1 MRKSMKA
8 ALVSLLTASTFVAG
22 GLGGS
27 AAHAVP
33 KVPTGSVV
41 GQDNTPAGIPLAS
54 KPNVKDKNKADKK
67 VPSTG
72 ARANL
77 TTDCFATLGDACYRY
92 AGKKQ
97 TGITGSDGPQ
107 IAMTVEKPGILAAL
121 DKHSLAEVTAQD
133 SGGGNIVEFGWD
145 VAVGNPDLNPRIF
158 WFTWVNGQ
166 PQGYNNGFLPVASP
180 VKAYNATLTQG
191 STVTLD
197 VRHFTA
203 AQCGCTAG
211 WWLAYNSSFLG
222 VYPDTIWTG
231 ASQTFTGA
239 STVQA
244 FGEVA
249 LGYDPS
255 QTDMGSSLLA
265 TSTVGAQ
272 MASYGLFGT
281 SPSTPAW
288 TASVAPMQA
297 LRWNVALTGAGQNFR
312 YGGPGGT
319 NEVGTQ
325 GTFDFCSG
333 VATVGNGEACAYD
346 SVSGTGTST
355 VGVTR
360 RWSIDEANKSTCWNV
375 GTSNG
380 FGAADQL
387 AIAGYNKV
395 QVWASTNC
403 TGTTTTLDA
412 GASTNNMVAIP
423 APYANAANVSYKVLS
438 TLKTCATG
446 YSGVAATC

>member
-1 MRKSMKA
+1 MKKKI
-8 ALVSLLTASTFVAG
+8 SLLAAVVVMLGLTA
-22 GLGGS
+22 
-27 AAHAVP
+27 AAPAYATPGDPGNPVIDH
-33 KVPTGSVV
+33 G
-41 GQDNTPAGIPLAS
+41 TPAGIPLAD
-54 KPNVKDKNKADKK
+54 KPNAKDKTKVDKK
-67 VPSTG
+67 TPSTG
-72 ARANL
+72 VRTNA
-77 TTDCFATLGDACYRY
+77 TTVCGSGTPCYYY

-97 TGITGSDGPQ
+97 NSITGSDGPQ
-107 IAMTVEKPGILAAL
+107 IAMTVEKPGILASL
-121 DKHSLAEVTAQD
+121 DFHSLAEVTAQD
-133 SGGGNIVEFGWD
+133 SGGGNIVEFGWSVD
-145 VAVGNPDLNPRIF
+145 TANPDLNPRIF
-158 WFTWVNGQ
+158 WFTWVGGVA
-166 PQGYNNGFLPVASP
+166 QGYNTGFVPVASP

-197 VRHFTA
+197 VRHFTT
-203 AQCGCTAG
+203 AQCSCTAG

-231 ASQTFTGA
+231 AGQTFTGA

-281 SPSTPAW
+281 APSTPAW
-288 TASVAPMQA
+288 TASVSGISP

-325 GTFDFCSG
+325 GTGDFCSG
-333 VATVGNGEACAYD
+333 VATVGNGEACAYNAT
-346 SVSGTGTST
+346 SGTGTST

-360 RWSIDEANKSTCWNV
+360 RWSIDEANKTACYSI
-375 GTSNG
+375 GTGAGYGASNY
-380 FGAADQL
+380 L
-387 AIAGYNKV
+387 AMAGYNQV
-395 QVWASTNC
+395 QFWQSTNC
-403 TGTTTTLDA
+403 TGTTTTLSSA
-412 GASTNNMVAIP
+412 GASTNNVIAIP
-423 APYANAANVSYKVLS
+423 AGYAGAANLSVKVLAA
-438 TLKTCATG
+438 LKSPCATG